1 MLITKNLSYQ
11 YSGTDKPLL
20 KFPDINCGDGEQWL
34 LLGQSGSG
42 KTTLLQLLAGL
53 RTPKTGE
60 VIIKDTLINQLN
72 TRTLDYFRGQYVGV
86 VFQQSHFVRSL
97 TVIENLALARHL
109 AGLEPDKDLI
119 RSLLA
124 QLNVEHK
131 LNARP
136 QELSV
141 GEQQRVAIAR
151 ALVNQPNFIL
161 ADEPTSALDDK
172 NTEQVVGLLRQQ
184 AEQAGATLLVVTHDN
199 RLKTIFD
206 QQITL

>member
-1 MLITKNLSYQ
+1 MLLTKNLSYQ
-11 YSGTDKPLL
+11 YGGKDKPVLQ
-20 KFPDINCGDGEQWL
+20 FPDINCGDGEQWL

-60 VIIKDTLINQLN
+60 VIIKDTVINQLN
-72 TRTLDYFRGQYVGV
+72 TRALDYFRGQHVGV

-97 TVIENLALARHL
+97 TVSENLALARHL
-109 AGLEPDKDLI
+109 AGLAPDKDLI
-119 RSLLA
+119 RSLLI
-124 QLNVEHK
+124 QLNVAHK

-141 GEQQRVAIAR
+141 GEQQRIAIAR